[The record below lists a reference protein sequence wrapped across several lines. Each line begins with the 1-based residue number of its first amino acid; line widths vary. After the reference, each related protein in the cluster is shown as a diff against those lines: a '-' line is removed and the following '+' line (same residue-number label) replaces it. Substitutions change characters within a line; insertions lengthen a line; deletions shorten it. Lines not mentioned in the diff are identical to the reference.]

1 MSGVFLC
8 GYLFS
13 EPSVEEREAKRESLD
28 IITFP
33 FAGLTQ
39 T

>member
-1 MSGVFLC
+1 MAGVFLC
-8 GYLFS
+8 GYLFND
-13 EPSVEEREAKRESLD
+13 PSAEEREAERERLD

-33 FAGLTQ
+33 FASLTQ